1 MTRLIFSILFITSC
15 FDTIFV
21 AAQPPKNFQ
30 RDNLVAWCI
39 VPFDACQ
46 RSPQARAK
54 MLRELGLRR
63 CAYDWRAQNV
73 ALFEDEIFQYRKHG
87 IEYVA
92 FWDEHE
98 TAFELF
104 KKHELAPQVWKTLSP
119 HPPGD
124 TRDEKVAAAVSSV
137 LPLATKTKQLGFR
150 LGLYNHG
157 GWGGEPE
164 NLVAVCQALRRQD
177 FSHVGIVYNF
187 HHGHGHIK
195 DFEAVLR
202 LMKPYLF
209 CLNLNGMVDLEDAK
223 YKSNPG
229 KFKILPIG
237 RGDFERQMIQT
248 VIRTRY
254 EGAIGVLGH
263 VADCDVAEVL
273 KQNIEG
279 LERILGQ

>member
-1 MTRLIFSILFITSC
+1 MTRLIFSLLLVTSC
-15 FDTIFV
+15 FDTVFV
-21 AAQPPKNFQ
+21 AAQSPKNFQ
-30 RDNLVAWCI
+30 RENLVAWCI
-39 VPFDACQ
+39 VPFDALR

-54 MLRELGLRR
+54 MLKELGLRR
-63 CAYDWRAQNV
+63 SAYDWRAKHV
-73 ALFEDEIFQYRKHG
+73 AGFEDEIVQYRKQG

-104 KKHELAPQVWKTLSP
+104 KKHGLTPQVWKTLSP
-119 HPPGD
+119 DPPGE
-124 TRDEKVAAAVSSV
+124 TRDNKIAAAVSSV
-137 LPLATKTKQLGFR
+137 LPIATRTKQLGFP

-164 NLVAVCQALRRQD
+164 NLVAVCQALRRKG

-187 HHGHGHIK
+187 HHGHRHIK
-195 DFEAVLR
+195 DFEVVLKQ
-202 LMKPYLF
+202 MKPYLL

-223 YKSNPG
+223 YKSNPA

-237 RGDFERQMIQT
+237 SGDFERQMIQT
-248 VIRTRY
+248 VIRTGY

-263 VADCDVAEVL
+263 VADRDVADVL

-279 LERILGQ
+279 LERILDH